1 MWYNTVLLLKPS
13 SWWPRSMHLPECQS
27 GCPTSRSHQQVEQTN
42 PVANTLNEFEHI
54 LFLRQHLNHSKLDSH
69 GFEGLLQSSITL
81 ASLGR
86 DVSNQQV
93 DLLEIRLRQPRH
105 DSEALKCRCSVE
117 KPKNASFSSVSAA
130 CHVCQTLLRRPGQ
143 PLKWSSHSLF
153 SCYSI
158 FVYYIQCSRA
168 FCQFLF
174 MSYQQHRGINL
185 KKILI
190 KRTGRYTIHNCNC
203 KLLSEVHLP
212 TGICASSKELFF

>member
-1 MWYNTVLLLKPS
+1 MASRVSSRAASPS
-13 SWWPRSMHLPECQS
+13 PARAAMSL
-27 GCPTSRSHQQVEQTN
+27 TSKYISSKFASVNRDM
-42 PVANTLNEFEHI
+42 I
-54 LFLRQHLNHSKLDSH
+54 LRHSN
-69 GFEGLLQSSITL
+69 
-81 ASLGR
+81 A
-86 DVSNQQV
+86 DVQWKN
-93 DLLEIRLRQPRH
+93 
-105 DSEALKCRCSVE
+105 
-117 KPKNASFSSVSAA
+117 PKNASFSSVSAA

-143 PLKWSSHSLF
+143 PLKWSSNLLF

-203 KLLSEVHLP
+203 TPSDRNL
-212 TGICASSKELFF
+212 C